1 MTLRKLLAVSILS
14 AAAATSALAIAQT
27 PAAQTPAPAP
37 TAGQTG
43 LQVGAT
49 VKDTQGGTVGTI
61 TAINGPNV
69 TVHTDRLDATVPATS
84 FAVGNGEILFGMTQA
99 QLNAAVDQANARA
112 AAAFAV
118 GTPVKDR
125 NGAVVGPVQALDET
139 TVTVQ
144 LGEQQIRLPRTALA
158 ASNGALVTGATLAEL
173 QAAANGTGTQ

>member
-1 MTLRKLLAVSILS
+1 MTFRKLLAVSIVS
-14 AAAATSALAIAQT
+14 AASVTSVAAI
-27 PAAQTPAPAP
+27 AQTPAPAP
-37 TAGQTG
+37 APAAGQTG

-84 FAVGNGEILFGMTQA
+84 FAVGNGQILFGMTQA
-99 QLNAAVDQANARA
+99 QLNAAVDQANAQA

-173 QAAANGTGTQ
+173 QAAANGSGTQ